1 MNSLQTNFRRHS
13 YRWAVVTLLAAAS
26 LFCLLLVR
34 WRFLAQPDT
43 YSTYAF
49 LIQNLLLAWIP
60 LVIAM
65 IVEGLTLPR
74 KLAHAVL
81 PVLVILWLLFFPNAP
96 YLLTNFQHLRLYND
110 DPKLWLDVI
119 LVIWFVFTGF
129 LVGLV
134 SLHLMHRLVQRRLG
148 RIAGWAF
155 IAIASILSGAG
166 IFAGKFLR
174 LRSWEVFLYPQ
185 QYLHRLTQQRAQ
197 VADPVAYIA
206 LYAAFILF
214 MYVLLYIFGS
224 LLREDT
230 EAP

>member
-1 MNSLQTNFRRHS
+1 MNAHRASLSHPRFRL
-13 YRWAVVTLLAAAS
+13 AIFALLAAAT

-34 WRFLAQPDT
+34 WRYVAQPDT

-60 LVIAM
+60 LIIA
-65 IVEGLTLPR
+65 IAAEGVVLPH
-74 KLAHAVL
+74 KLAYFVL
-81 PVLVILWLLFFPNAP
+81 PVLAILWLLFFPNAP
-96 YLLTNFQHLRLYND
+96 YLLTDFQHLRLYSD

-119 LVIWFVFTGF
+119 MVIWFVFTGF

-134 SLHLMHRLVQRRLG
+134 SLYLMHRLVRRRLG
-148 RIAGWAF
+148 RIAGWVFVAT
-155 IAIASILSGAG
+155 ASILSGAG

-197 VADPVAYIA
+197 IADPVAYIA
-206 LYAAFILF
+206 LYASFIIF
-214 MYVLLYIFGS
+214 IYGLLYMFAG
-224 LLREDT
+224 LVREDT
-230 EAP
+230 KGP